1 MSSML
6 ESLMG
11 QLGGDTLKNLSSQIG
26 ADEKQTQSALTAA
39 VPLLMGA
46 LSLNAQKGDGAQ
58 SLDRALEKDHD
69 GGILDNI
76 SGFLGQG
83 DTSMGA
89 GILGHVLGGKQ
100 TRVQQGISQSS
111 GLSSEASGKLLAMV
125 APLVMGALGKAKRS
139 GSLDASGI
147 AGLLGSEQ
155 QNVQSKL
162 PESMGMLGAL
172 LDSDG
177 DGDVDLGDIMGGKGG
192 GLLGKLFG
200 KNN

>member
-1 MSSML
+1 MSSIL

-46 LSLNAQKGDGAQ
+46 LSRNAQKGDGAQ

-100 TRVQQGISQSS
+100 NRVQQGISQSS
-111 GLSSEASGKLLAMV
+111 GLSGDASGKLLAMV

-139 GSLDASGI
+139 NGLDASGI

-155 QNVQSKL
+155 QTVQSKM

-200 KNN
+200 KN